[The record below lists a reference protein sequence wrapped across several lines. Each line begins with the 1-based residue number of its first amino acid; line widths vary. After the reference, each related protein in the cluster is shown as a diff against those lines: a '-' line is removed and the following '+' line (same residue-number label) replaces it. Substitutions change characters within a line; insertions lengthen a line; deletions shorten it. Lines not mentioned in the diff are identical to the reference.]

1 MRLPS
6 LSPPRYGSRFRLPL
20 ALLVLTVTYGTVGYR
35 VLEGWSWLDSLYMT
49 MITLTTVGY
58 REVQPLDGG
67 GQVFTISLLG
77 LGVITLLSA
86 VSVGTELLASGELG
100 AALRRRRVHKRL
112 DALRDHSVI
121 CGFGRVGRA
130 AAEDFAREEVPF
142 AVVDTAEDIG
152 AEDIPHV
159 AGDAT
164 EESALRAAGIERARA
179 LLCAVDSDSVN
190 VYITLT
196 ARALSPRLIIV
207 ARASSPES
215 VDVLRRAGADR
226 VVSPFVLSG
235 RQMASLSLRPSVV
248 DFIDSVRFAPGQ
260 RLEEIV
266 VGPGSWLAGKALA
279 EVSAAHP
286 GVRVLAVRRTDGGE
300 LVTSPSADLALA
312 AGDLAVVFGPIDV
325 LQTLG

>member
-6 LSPPRYGSRFRLPL
+6 LFPPRYVSRFRLPL
-20 ALLVLTVTYGTVGYR
+20 GLLVLTVTYGTVGYR
-35 VLEGWSWLDSLYMT
+35 VLEGWSWLDSVYMT

-100 AALRRRRVHKRL
+100 AALRGRRVHKRL

-196 ARALSPRLIIV
+196 ARALSPRLVIV

-312 AGDLAVVFGPIDV
+312 AGDLAVVFGPVDV